1 MGGGGITLFVLG
13 GWKHLP
19 IIGSGW
25 VLALGTVFSGVSVA
39 LANEA
44 SKAEDAIQRG
54 DNGVG
59 AHAFRKMLETRMRMG
74 WHRQRWNR

>member
-1 MGGGGITLFVLG
+1 MSGIWVRSIGEIFSSPMGGGGITLFVLG

-25 VLALGTVFSGVSVA
+25 VLALGIVFSGVSVA

-44 SKAEDAIQRG
+44 PKAEDATRASWGTIQ
-54 DNGVG
+54 
-59 AHAFRKMLETRMRMG
+59 
-74 WHRQRWNR
+74 

>member
-1 MGGGGITLFVLG
+1 MLG

-19 IIGSGW
+19 IGSGW

-44 SKAEDAIQRG
+44 SKAEDATRAS
-54 DNGVG
+54 V
-59 AHAFRKMLETRMRMG
+59 AHSITVRVQTFA
-74 WHRQRWNR
+74 